1 MSELSQALKR
11 ILLPVALATAFGGIA
26 PAYANTVRIV
36 GPENEDPNA
45 WIQHSEQMR
54 SSSFDYVKT
63 PNKPY
68 TNVRRYGPTSAKET
82 LWSIAS
88 RHRPNNS
95 VSVYQVIGAI
105 KHINPQAFENNNIHG
120 LIPGSYLVMPTLAQV
135 KREDTQLVRRVLEQD
150 KLREPYASKNRKTAT
165 SKPSAKKTVVKKAPV
180 KHAAPASQTRS
191 QTKAQTKPQIKPT
204 VNPAKSTSTTVESAD
219 HFTIPAKPTVPA
231 NKVSPS
237 TNTATKAALATV
249 ATATVLGPMAV
260 DAGEPITEQSSAT
273 KVNTEQ
279 SKAITSAPAQ
289 VTSSATGGDNTGAN
303 TVSSQSNTASV
314 QRDGAIPPKPQAV
327 SANVAASLPQD
338 VSNPLNASDEQLTQL
353 IESNHMLK
361 VRLAE
366 MQQEMASLREQVG
379 DDDEFRNE
387 VINFIRQQRQQE
399 QAVPEENKTSWLNQ
413 LADNPTALIAAG
425 LIPGGLLAGLLAFF
439 LYRRGKKE
447 EQEEQAEKNSQL
459 PLIDDA
465 SSSEPNLDSEDKLD
479 ELDDLLFDDDLFAD
493 GNDKLEQSL
502 DRDLKQSEKTGLSES
517 ESKLSESK
525 PSESET
531 SQSDPA
537 PEPNFFLDDFDLN
550 DDFDVDMSSKSVSI
564 NGEEAALGL
573 EEMERAIDQMDSS
586 HSDEDL
592 AAQWERSLQQEKV
605 DVDSDDFDLAEGL
618 DESFEPLEPKSEQE
632 LLDQSM
638 LDDLLVDID
647 SQLAEPVT
655 SEPASDVVSNEKAS
669 LEPQLEQEPFTS
681 PTVEDSVQKPIDE
694 LDISSEELAAES
706 ANPTSNLS
714 EESQTIPE
722 VETAISE
729 SSTQLLDELITDE
742 DDLLGA
748 DLDIDLD
755 ENSVQLLDELI
766 PDEDDEIVLEQP
778 LDLEENSTALL
789 DELVDDWGEKPTEA
803 INATVEQSQEIEPL
817 QTQVAE
823 EDIDDILDQFL
834 DQELEQHTLADE
846 DQESSPHDYLAP
858 EAKPLTVEELERE
871 LDRQE
876 AEEKQSLAQAIDE
889 FPIFDEQAALDEL
902 DEREPNSHAMP
913 ETKAQ
918 SESHIEAFEL
928 DDLPEFDE
936 QSALNDPEAESLLD
950 EELELSD
957 VDQQRAL
964 DNVVRQL
971 QEAVEAS
978 ERYQQA
984 PELLDAIDTKLSES
998 KETPPQELVSSEEI
1012 TKESISEPSM
1022 TDTSSEP
1029 SSEPSAFDEHKKKDY
1044 DFARYDPASL
1054 PEFNEDEAL
1063 QASFEEQYELE
1074 QYEREKGFSTQRPP
1088 HPIQDD
1094 DVANSAQPL
1103 PSEFDHELV
1112 ESAGLDM
1119 AALLTDPD
1127 LGLADAE
1134 RDGLLAH
1141 VHNDTQDD
1149 DGLDSDEQALWHQVS
1164 QDPSLENEDWS
1175 QQPSLAKDDID
1186 SVIESIE
1193 HELEPAQ
1200 EKGAYKAFQQAEE
1213 LTLPEAGS
1221 ELISVAQDPKPH
1233 SFISIDELMKET
1245 QGDGSALAQELDAQ
1259 PLKLD
1264 VGLDEFPDV
1273 LTNIAHTDV
1282 DDHAELASK
1291 LDLAKAYL
1299 EMNDK
1304 EGAIELLEEVTA
1316 KADGAVK
1323 AEAEKLLRG

>member
-45 WIQHSEQMR
+45 WVQHSEQMR

-68 TNVRRYGPTSAKET
+68 TNVRCYGPTSAKET

-105 KHINPQAFENNNIHG
+105 KHINPQAFENNNIHS
-120 LIPGSYLVMPTLAQV
+120 LIPGSYLVMPKPAQI

-150 KLREPYASKNRKTAT
+150 KLREPYASKNRKTTT
-165 SKPSAKKTVVKKAPV
+165 SKPSTKKAVVKKAPV

-191 QTKAQTKPQIKPT
+191 QTKAQTKPA
-204 VNPAKSTSTTVESAD
+204 VNPAKSTSTTIESAD

-237 TNTATKAALATV
+237 ANTATKAALATV

-260 DAGEPITEQSSAT
+260 DAGEPIAEQSSAT

-279 SKAITSAPAQ
+279 PKAITSAPAQ

-314 QRDGAIPPKPQAV
+314 QRDGAIPPKPQ
-327 SANVAASLPQD
+327 D
-338 VSNPLNASDEQLTQL
+338 VSDPLNASDEQLTQL

-399 QAVPEENKTSWLNQ
+399 PAVPEENKTSWLNQ

-425 LIPGGLLAGLLAFF
+425 LIPCGLLAGLLAFF

-447 EQEEQAEKNSQL
+447 EQEEQAEKTPQL
-459 PLIDDA
+459 SLDDA
-465 SSSEPNLDSEDKLD
+465 SSSESNLDSEDKLD

-493 GNDKLEQSL
+493 SNNKLEQSL
-502 DRDLKQSEKTGLSES
+502 DRDLKQSEKTELSES
-517 ESKLSESK
+517 ELLESK

-531 SQSDPA
+531 SQSDSA
-537 PEPNFFLDDFDLN
+537 SEPNFFLDDFDLN
-550 DDFDVDMSSKSVSI
+550 DDFDVDMSSKSVSV

-573 EEMERAIDQMDSS
+573 EEMERAIDQMDTP
-586 HSDEDL
+586 HPDEDL
-592 AAQWERSLQQEKV
+592 AAQWERSLQQEKA

-638 LDDLLVDID
+638 LDDLLADID
-647 SQLAEPVT
+647 GQLAEQIT
-655 SEPASDVVSNEKAS
+655 LEAESDVALNNKPSSE
-669 LEPQLEQEPFTS
+669 LQLDQELFVS
-681 PTVEDSVQKPIDE
+681 PTAEDSVQKPMSE
-694 LDISSEELAAES
+694 PDISSEELAKETANSKLDTS
-706 ANPTSNLS
+706 AGSKAL
-714 EESQTIPE
+714 PE

-729 SSTQLLDELITDE
+729 SSTQLLDELVTD
-742 DDLLGA
+742 
-748 DLDIDLD
+748 
-755 ENSVQLLDELI
+755 
-766 PDEDDEIVLEQP
+766 DDEIVLDQP
-778 LDLEENSTALL
+778 LDLDEYSTALL
-789 DELVDDWGEKPTEA
+789 DELVDEWGDAPTDT
-803 INATVEQSQEIEPL
+803 IDATAEHSKEFEPL

-834 DQELEQHTLADE
+834 DQELEQQTLSDE
-846 DQESSPHDYLAP
+846 TQESLQHDYLAS
-858 EAKPLTVEELERE
+858 ETKPLTVEELERE

-876 AEEKQSLAQAIDE
+876 AEEKQRLAKAIDE

-902 DEREPNSHAMP
+902 DEREFHRHTMP
-913 ETKAQ
+913 ETKEQPA
-918 SESHIEAFEL
+918 SHIEAFEL
-928 DDLPEFDE
+928 DELPEFDE
-936 QSALNDPEAESLLD
+936 QSALNDPEAESLPD
-950 EELELSD
+950 EELALSD
-957 VDQQRAL
+957 EDQQRAM

-984 PELLDAIDTKLSES
+984 PELLDTIDNKLSES
-998 KETPPQELVSSEEI
+998 RETPPQELASSEEI
-1012 TKESISEPSM
+1012 TKESVSEPLM
-1022 TDTSSEP
+1022 TDT

-1044 DFARYDPASL
+1044 DFAHYDPASL

-1088 HPIQDD
+1088 QQNQDNY
-1094 DVANSAQPL
+1094 VANSAQPL

-1119 AALLTDPD
+1119 AVLLIDPD

-1141 VHNDTQDD
+1141 VPSDVQDD
-1149 DGLDSDEQALWHQVS
+1149 VDLDSDEQALWHQVS

-1175 QQPSLAKDDID
+1175 QQPSLAKDDIG

-1200 EKGAYKAFQQAEE
+1200 GKGAYKAFQQAEE

-1221 ELISVAQDPKPH
+1221 ELISVTQQSKPH
-1233 SFISIDELMKET
+1233 SFISIDELMKDT

-1264 VGLDEFPDV
+1264 VGLDEFPNV

-1323 AEAEKLLRG
+1323 AEAEKLLNN

>member
-45 WIQHSEQMR
+45 WVQHSEQMR

-68 TNVRRYGPTSAKET
+68 TNMRRYGPTSAKET

-150 KLREPYASKNRKTAT
+150 KLREPYASKNRKTT

-180 KHAAPASQTRS
+180 KHAVPASQTRS
-191 QTKAQTKPQIKPT
+191 QTKAQPKPQIKPA

-219 HFTIPAKPTVPA
+219 HFTISAKPTVPA

-237 TNTATKAALATV
+237 ATKAALATV

-289 VTSSATGGDNTGAN
+289 VISSATEGDNTGAN

-314 QRDGAIPPKPQAV
+314 QRDGAIPPKPQDV
-327 SANVAASLPQD
+327 SANAAASLPQD
-338 VSNPLNASDEQLTQL
+338 VSNPVNASDEQLTQL

-399 QAVPEENKTSWLNQ
+399 QAVPEEDKTSWLNQ

-439 LYRRGKKE
+439 LYRRSKKE

-459 PLIDDA
+459 SLIDDA

-493 GNDKLEQSL
+493 SNDKLEQSL
-502 DRDLKQSEKTGLSES
+502 DRDLKQSEKTGLSEA
-517 ESKLSESK
+517 K

-537 PEPNFFLDDFDLN
+537 PDPNFFLDDFDLN
-550 DDFDVDMSSKSVSI
+550 DDFDVDMSSKSVSV

-573 EEMERAIDQMDSS
+573 EEMERAIDQMDTS

-647 SQLAEPVT
+647 SQLEEPVT
-655 SEPASDVVSNEKAS
+655 SEAASDVVSNERAS
-669 LEPQLEQEPFTS
+669 LEPQLEQEPFIS
-681 PTVEDSVQKPIDE
+681 STVEDSVQKPIDE
-694 LDISSEELAAES
+694 LDISSEELAEES

-714 EESQTIPE
+714 AESQTIPE

-729 SSTQLLDELITDE
+729 SSTQLLDELVTDE

-803 INATVEQSQEIEPL
+803 INATAEQSQEIEPL

-846 DQESSPHDYLAP
+846 AQESSPHDYLAP

-950 EELELSD
+950 EELALSD
-957 VDQQRAL
+957 EDQQRAL

-998 KETPPQELVSSEEI
+998 KETPPQELASSEEI
-1012 TKESISEPSM
+1012 TKESI
-1022 TDTSSEP
+1022 SEP

-1044 DFARYDPASL
+1044 DFAHYDPASL

-1094 DVANSAQPL
+1094 YVANSAQPL

-1149 DGLDSDEQALWHQVS
+1149 DDLDSDEQALWHQVS

-1221 ELISVAQDPKPH
+1221 ELISVAQDSKPH

-1282 DDHAELASK
+1282 DDHSELASK

-1323 AEAEKLLRG
+1323 AEAEKLLNN

>member
-45 WIQHSEQMR
+45 WVQHSEQMR

-68 TNVRRYGPTSAKET
+68 TNVRRYGPTSVKET

-120 LIPGSYLVMPTLAQV
+120 LIPGSYLVMPTLAQA

-150 KLREPYASKNRKTAT
+150 KLREPYASKNRKTAI

-191 QTKAQTKPQIKPT
+191 QTKAQPKPQIKPA

-273 KVNTEQ
+273 KVNTKQ

-314 QRDGAIPPKPQAV
+314 QRDGAIPPKPQDV

-366 MQQEMASLREQVG
+366 MQQEMTSLREQVG

-517 ESKLSESK
+517 ELSEAK
-525 PSESET
+525 P
-531 SQSDPA
+531 SQSDPV
-537 PEPNFFLDDFDLN
+537 PDPNFFLDDFDLN
-550 DDFDVDMSSKSVSI
+550 DDFDVDMSSKSVSV

-605 DVDSDDFDLAEGL
+605 DVDSDDFDLSEGL

-647 SQLAEPVT
+647 SQPVEPVI
-655 SEPASDVVSNEKAS
+655 SEPVSNEKAS

-681 PTVEDSVQKPIDE
+681 PTVEDSVQKTIDE

-714 EESQTIPE
+714 AESQTVPE

-748 DLDIDLD
+748 DLDIDIDLD

-778 LDLEENSTALL
+778 LDLAENSTALL

-803 INATVEQSQEIEPL
+803 INATAEQSQEIEPL

-846 DQESSPHDYLAP
+846 AQESSPHDYLAP

-876 AEEKQSLAQAIDE
+876 AEEKQSLAQAINE

-950 EELELSD
+950 EELALSD
-957 VDQQRAL
+957 EDQQRAL

-984 PELLDAIDTKLSES
+984 PELLDSIDTKLSES
-998 KETPPQELVSSEEI
+998 KEIPPQELASSEEI
-1012 TKESISEPSM
+1012 TKESI
-1022 TDTSSEP
+1022 SEP

-1044 DFARYDPASL
+1044 DFAHYDPASL

-1063 QASFEEQYELE
+1063 QASFEEPYELE

-1088 HPIQDD
+1088 HQIQDD

-1141 VHNDTQDD
+1141 VSNDVQDD
-1149 DGLDSDEQALWHQVS
+1149 VDLDSDEQALWHQVS

-1175 QQPSLAKDDID
+1175 HQPSLAKDDID

-1221 ELISVAQDPKPH
+1221 ELISVAQDSKPH

-1282 DDHAELASK
+1282 DDHSELASK

>member
-45 WIQHSEQMR
+45 WVQHSEQMR

-120 LIPGSYLVMPTLAQV
+120 LIPGSYLVMPTLAQA

-191 QTKAQTKPQIKPT
+191 QTKAQPKPQIKPA

-231 NKVSPS
+231 NKVSSS

-314 QRDGAIPPKPQAV
+314 QRDGAIPPKPQDV
-327 SANVAASLPQD
+327 SANAAASLPQD

-517 ESKLSESK
+517 ELSEAK
-525 PSESET
+525 P
-531 SQSDPA
+531 SQSDPV
-537 PEPNFFLDDFDLN
+537 PDPNFFLDDFDLN
-550 DDFDVDMSSKSVSI
+550 DDFDVDMSSKSVSV

-605 DVDSDDFDLAEGL
+605 DVDSDDFDLSEGL

-647 SQLAEPVT
+647 SQPVEPVI
-655 SEPASDVVSNEKAS
+655 SEPVSNEKAS

-681 PTVEDSVQKPIDE
+681 PTVEDSVQKTIDE

-714 EESQTIPE
+714 AESQTVPE

-803 INATVEQSQEIEPL
+803 IDATAEQFQEIEPL

-846 DQESSPHDYLAP
+846 AQESSPHDYLAP

-950 EELELSD
+950 EELALSD
-957 VDQQRAL
+957 EDQQRAL

-998 KETPPQELVSSEEI
+998 KETPPQELASSEEI
-1012 TKESISEPSM
+1012 TKESI
-1022 TDTSSEP
+1022 SEP

-1044 DFARYDPASL
+1044 DFAHYDPASL

-1088 HPIQDD
+1088 HQNQDNY
-1094 DVANSAQPL
+1094 VANSAQQL

-1141 VHNDTQDD
+1141 VSNDVQDD
-1149 DGLDSDEQALWHQVS
+1149 VDLDSDEQALWHQVS

-1175 QQPSLAKDDID
+1175 HQPSLAKDDID

>member
-1 MSELSQALKR
+1 
-11 ILLPVALATAFGGIA
+11 
-26 PAYANTVRIV
+26 
-36 GPENEDPNA
+36 
-45 WIQHSEQMR
+45 MR

-191 QTKAQTKPQIKPT
+191 QTKPQIKPT

-231 NKVSPS
+231 HKVSPA

-273 KVNTEQ
+273 KVTTEQ
-279 SKAITSAPAQ
+279 PKAITSAPAL

-314 QRDGAIPPKPQAV
+314 QRDSAIPPKPQDA

-338 VSNPLNASDEQLTQL
+338 VSNPVNASDEQLTQL

-493 GNDKLEQSL
+493 SNDKLEQSL

-517 ESKLSESK
+517 ELLEAK

-550 DDFDVDMSSKSVSI
+550 DDFDVDMSSKSVSV

-573 EEMERAIDQMDSS
+573 EEMERAIDQMDTS

-605 DVDSDDFDLAEGL
+605 DIDSDDFDLAEGL

-647 SQLAEPVT
+647 SQLADPVT
-655 SEPASDVVSNEKAS
+655 PEPASDVVSNEKTS

-714 EESQTIPE
+714 AESQTIPE
-722 VETAISE
+722 VETEISE
-729 SSTQLLDELITDE
+729 SSTQLLDELVTDE

-803 INATVEQSQEIEPL
+803 IDATAEQFQEIEPL

-846 DQESSPHDYLAP
+846 AQESSPHDYLAP

-876 AEEKQSLAQAIDE
+876 AEEKQSLAQAINE
-889 FPIFDEQAALDEL
+889 FPIFDEQAALDEFG
-902 DEREPNSHAMP
+902 EREPNSHAMP

-950 EELELSD
+950 EELALSD
-957 VDQQRAL
+957 EDQQRAL

-984 PELLDAIDTKLSES
+984 PESLDSIDTKLSES
-998 KETPPQELVSSEEI
+998 KETPPQELASSEEI

-1022 TDTSSEP
+1022 TDASTEP

-1044 DFARYDPASL
+1044 DFAHYDPASL

-1088 HPIQDD
+1088 HQIQDD
-1094 DVANSAQPL
+1094 YVANSAQPL

-1134 RDGLLAH
+1134 RDGLLAQ
-1141 VHNDTQDD
+1141 VPNDVQDD

-1221 ELISVAQDPKPH
+1221 ELISVAQDSKPH

-1282 DDHAELASK
+1282 DDHSELASK

>member
-45 WIQHSEQMR
+45 WVQHSEQMR

-120 LIPGSYLVMPTLAQV
+120 LIPGSYLVMPTLAQA

-191 QTKAQTKPQIKPT
+191 QTKAQPKPQIKPA

-231 NKVSPS
+231 NKVSSS

-314 QRDGAIPPKPQAV
+314 QRDGAIPPKPQDV
-327 SANVAASLPQD
+327 SANAAASLPQD

-517 ESKLSESK
+517 ELSEVK
-525 PSESET
+525 P
-531 SQSDPA
+531 SQSDPV
-537 PEPNFFLDDFDLN
+537 PDPNFFLDDFDLN
-550 DDFDVDMSSKSVSI
+550 DDFDVDMSSKSVSV

-605 DVDSDDFDLAEGL
+605 DVDSDDFDLSEGL

-647 SQLAEPVT
+647 SQPVEPVI
-655 SEPASDVVSNEKAS
+655 SEPVSNEKAS

-681 PTVEDSVQKPIDE
+681 PTVEDSVQKTIDE

-714 EESQTIPE
+714 AESQTVPE

-803 INATVEQSQEIEPL
+803 IDATAEQFQEIEPL

-846 DQESSPHDYLAP
+846 AQESSPHDYLAP

-950 EELELSD
+950 EELALSD
-957 VDQQRAL
+957 EDQQRAL

-998 KETPPQELVSSEEI
+998 KETPPQELASSEEI
-1012 TKESISEPSM
+1012 TKESI
-1022 TDTSSEP
+1022 SEP

-1044 DFARYDPASL
+1044 DFAHYDPASL

-1088 HPIQDD
+1088 HQNQDNY
-1094 DVANSAQPL
+1094 VANSAQQL

-1141 VHNDTQDD
+1141 VSNDVQDD
-1149 DGLDSDEQALWHQVS
+1149 VDLDSDEQALWHQVS

-1175 QQPSLAKDDID
+1175 HQPSLAKDDID

>member
-1 MSELSQALKR
+1 M
-11 ILLPVALATAFGGIA
+11 
-26 PAYANTVRIV
+26 
-36 GPENEDPNA
+36 
-45 WIQHSEQMR
+45 
-54 SSSFDYVKT
+54 
-63 PNKPY
+63 
-68 TNVRRYGPTSAKET
+68 
-82 LWSIAS
+82 
-88 RHRPNNS
+88 
-95 VSVYQVIGAI
+95 
-105 KHINPQAFENNNIHG
+105 
-120 LIPGSYLVMPTLAQV
+120 
-135 KREDTQLVRRVLEQD
+135 
-150 KLREPYASKNRKTAT
+150 
-165 SKPSAKKTVVKKAPV
+165 
-180 KHAAPASQTRS
+180 
-191 QTKAQTKPQIKPT
+191 
-204 VNPAKSTSTTVESAD
+204 
-219 HFTIPAKPTVPA
+219 
-231 NKVSPS
+231 
-237 TNTATKAALATV
+237 
-249 ATATVLGPMAV
+249 
-260 DAGEPITEQSSAT
+260 
-273 KVNTEQ
+273 
-279 SKAITSAPAQ
+279 
-289 VTSSATGGDNTGAN
+289 
-303 TVSSQSNTASV
+303 
-314 QRDGAIPPKPQAV
+314 
-327 SANVAASLPQD
+327 
-338 VSNPLNASDEQLTQL
+338 
-353 IESNHMLK
+353 
-361 VRLAE
+361 
-366 MQQEMASLREQVG
+366 
-379 DDDEFRNE
+379 
-387 VINFIRQQRQQE
+387 
-399 QAVPEENKTSWLNQ
+399 
-413 LADNPTALIAAG
+413 
-425 LIPGGLLAGLLAFF
+425 LAGLLAFF

-517 ESKLSESK
+517 ELSEAK

-531 SQSDPA
+531 SQPDPA
-537 PEPNFFLDDFDLN
+537 SDPNFFLDDFDLN
-550 DDFDVDMSSKSVSI
+550 DDFDVDMSSKSVSV

-573 EEMERAIDQMDSS
+573 EEMERAIDQMDTS

-605 DVDSDDFDLAEGL
+605 DIDSDDFDLSEGL

-647 SQLAEPVT
+647 SQLEEPVT
-655 SEPASDVVSNEKAS
+655 SEAASDVVSNEKAS

-706 ANPTSNLS
+706 ANLTSNIS
-714 EESQTIPE
+714 AESQTIPE
-722 VETAISE
+722 VETEISE
-729 SSTQLLDELITDE
+729 SSTQLLDELVTDE

-803 INATVEQSQEIEPL
+803 IDATAEQFQEIEPL

-846 DQESSPHDYLAP
+846 AQESSPHDYLAP

-876 AEEKQSLAQAIDE
+876 AEEKQSLAQAINE
-889 FPIFDEQAALDEL
+889 FPIFDEQAALDEFG
-902 DEREPNSHAMP
+902 EREPNSHAMP

-950 EELELSD
+950 EELALSD
-957 VDQQRAL
+957 EDQQRAL

-984 PELLDAIDTKLSES
+984 PESLDSIDTKLSES
-998 KETPPQELVSSEEI
+998 KETPPQELASSEEI

-1022 TDTSSEP
+1022 TDASTEP

-1044 DFARYDPASL
+1044 DFAHYDPASL

-1088 HPIQDD
+1088 HQIQDD
-1094 DVANSAQPL
+1094 YVANSAQPL

-1221 ELISVAQDPKPH
+1221 ELISVAQDSKPH

-1323 AEAEKLLRG
+1323 AEAEKLLNN

>member
-45 WIQHSEQMR
+45 WVQHSEQMR

-120 LIPGSYLVMPTLAQV
+120 LIPGSYLVMPTLAQI

-150 KLREPYASKNRKTAT
+150 KLREPYASKNRKTTT
-165 SKPSAKKTVVKKAPV
+165 SKPSTKKAVVKKAPV
-180 KHAAPASQTRS
+180 KHAAPTSQPRS
-191 QTKAQTKPQIKPT
+191 QTKAQTKPA

-237 TNTATKAALATV
+237 ANTATKAALATV

-279 SKAITSAPAQ
+279 PKAITSAPAQ
-289 VTSSATGGDNTGAN
+289 VTSSATGGDNSGAN

-314 QRDGAIPPKPQAV
+314 QRDGAIPPKPQDV

-338 VSNPLNASDEQLTQL
+338 VSDPLNASDEQLTQL

-399 QAVPEENKTSWLNQ
+399 PAVPEENKTSWLNQ

-447 EQEEQAEKNSQL
+447 EQEEQVEKTPQL
-459 PLIDDA
+459 PLDDA
-465 SSSEPNLDSEDKLD
+465 SSSESNLDSEDKLD

-493 GNDKLEQSL
+493 RNNKLEQSL
-502 DRDLKQSEKTGLSES
+502 DRDLKQSEKTELSES
-517 ESKLSESK
+517 ELLESK
-525 PSESET
+525 PSESEI
-531 SQSDPA
+531 SQSDSA
-537 PEPNFFLDDFDLN
+537 SEPNFFLDDFDLN
-550 DDFDVDMSSKSVSI
+550 DDFDVDMSSKSVSV

-573 EEMERAIDQMDSS
+573 EEMERAIDQMDTP
-586 HSDEDL
+586 HPDEDL
-592 AAQWERSLQQEKV
+592 AAQWERSLQQEKA

-638 LDDLLVDID
+638 LDDLLADID
-647 SQLAEPVT
+647 GQLAEQITP
-655 SEPASDVVSNEKAS
+655 EAESDVALNNKPSS
-669 LEPQLEQEPFTS
+669 EPQLEQELFVS
-681 PTVEDSVQKPIDE
+681 PTAEDSVQKPMSE
-694 LDISSEELAAES
+694 LDISSEELAKETANSKLDAS
-706 ANPTSNLS
+706 AG
-714 EESQTIPE
+714 SQALPE

-729 SSTQLLDELITDE
+729 SSTQLLDELVTDD
-742 DDLLGA
+742 DDLLGT

-755 ENSVQLLDELI
+755 ENSTQLLDELL
-766 PDEDDEIVLEQP
+766 PDEDDEIVLDQP
-778 LDLEENSTALL
+778 LDLDENSTALL
-789 DELVDDWGEKPTEA
+789 DELVDEWGDAPTDT
-803 INATVEQSQEIEPL
+803 IDATAEHSKEFEPL

-834 DQELEQHTLADE
+834 DQELEQQTLSDE
-846 DQESSPHDYLAP
+846 TQESLQHDYLAS
-858 EAKPLTVEELERE
+858 ETKPLTVEELERE

-876 AEEKQSLAQAIDE
+876 AEEKQRLAQAIDE

-902 DEREPNSHAMP
+902 DEREFYRHAVP
-913 ETKAQ
+913 ETKEQPA
-918 SESHIEAFEL
+918 SHIEAFEL
-928 DDLPEFDE
+928 DELPEFDE

-950 EELELSD
+950 EELALSD
-957 VDQQRAL
+957 EDQQRAM

-984 PELLDAIDTKLSES
+984 PELLDTIDNKHSES
-998 KETPPQELVSSEEI
+998 KETPPKELASSKEI
-1012 TKESISEPSM
+1012 IKENISEPLM
-1022 TDTSSEP
+1022 TDASTES

-1044 DFARYDPASL
+1044 DFAHYDPASL

-1088 HPIQDD
+1088 QQNQDD
-1094 DVANSAQPL
+1094 YVANSAQPL

-1141 VHNDTQDD
+1141 VPNDVQDD
-1149 DGLDSDEQALWHQVS
+1149 VDLDSDEQALWHQVS

-1200 EKGAYKAFQQAEE
+1200 GKGAYKAFQQAEE

-1221 ELISVAQDPKPH
+1221 ELISVTQQSKPH

>member
-45 WIQHSEQMR
+45 WVQHSEQMR

-180 KHAAPASQTRS
+180 KPTVPASQTRS
-191 QTKAQTKPQIKPT
+191 QTKAQPKPQIKPA

-219 HFTIPAKPTVPA
+219 HFTIPAKPTVSA

-279 SKAITSAPAQ
+279 PKAITSAPAQ
-289 VTSSATGGDNTGAN
+289 VTSSVTEGDNTGAN

-517 ESKLSESK
+517 ELSEAK
-525 PSESET
+525 P
-531 SQSDPA
+531 SQSDPV
-537 PEPNFFLDDFDLN
+537 PDPNFFLDDFDLN
-550 DDFDVDMSSKSVSI
+550 DDFDVDMSSKSVSV

-605 DVDSDDFDLAEGL
+605 DVDSDDFDLSEGL

-647 SQLAEPVT
+647 SQPVEPVI
-655 SEPASDVVSNEKAS
+655 SEPVSNEKAS

-681 PTVEDSVQKPIDE
+681 PTVEDSVQKTIDE

-714 EESQTIPE
+714 AESQTVPE

-748 DLDIDLD
+748 DLDIDWD

-789 DELVDDWGEKPTEA
+789 DELVVDWGEKPTEA
-803 INATVEQSQEIEPL
+803 IDATAEQFQEIEPL

-846 DQESSPHDYLAP
+846 AQESSPHDYLAP

-950 EELELSD
+950 EELALSD
-957 VDQQRAL
+957 EDQQRAL

-998 KETPPQELVSSEEI
+998 KETPAQELASSEEI
-1012 TKESISEPSM
+1012 TKESI
-1022 TDTSSEP
+1022 SEP

-1044 DFARYDPASL
+1044 DFAHYDPASL

-1094 DVANSAQPL
+1094 YVANSAQPL

-1141 VHNDTQDD
+1141 VSNDVQDD
-1149 DGLDSDEQALWHQVS
+1149 VDLDSDEQALWHQVS

-1175 QQPSLAKDDID
+1175 HQPSLAKDDID

-1282 DDHAELASK
+1282 DDHSELASK

>member
-45 WIQHSEQMR
+45 WVQHSEQMR

-120 LIPGSYLVMPTLAQV
+120 LIPGSYLVMPTLAQA

-191 QTKAQTKPQIKPT
+191 QTKAQPKPQIKPA

-231 NKVSPS
+231 NKVSSS

-314 QRDGAIPPKPQAV
+314 QRDGAIPPKPQDV
-327 SANVAASLPQD
+327 SANAAASLPQD

-517 ESKLSESK
+517 ELSEAK
-525 PSESET
+525 P
-531 SQSDPA
+531 SQSDPV
-537 PEPNFFLDDFDLN
+537 PDPNFFLDDFDLN
-550 DDFDVDMSSKSVSI
+550 DDFDVDMSSKSVSV

-605 DVDSDDFDLAEGL
+605 DVDSDDFDLSEGL

-647 SQLAEPVT
+647 SQPVEPVI
-655 SEPASDVVSNEKAS
+655 SEPVSNEKAS

-681 PTVEDSVQKPIDE
+681 PTVEDSVQKTIDE

-714 EESQTIPE
+714 AESQTVPE

-803 INATVEQSQEIEPL
+803 IDATAEQFQEIEPL

-846 DQESSPHDYLAP
+846 AQESSPHDYLAP

-950 EELELSD
+950 EELALSD
-957 VDQQRAL
+957 EDQQRAL

-998 KETPPQELVSSEEI
+998 KETPPQELASSEEI
-1012 TKESISEPSM
+1012 TKESI
-1022 TDTSSEP
+1022 SEP

-1044 DFARYDPASL
+1044 DFAHYDPASL

-1094 DVANSAQPL
+1094 YVANSAQPL

-1141 VHNDTQDD
+1141 VSNDVQDD
-1149 DGLDSDEQALWHQVS
+1149 VDLDSDEQALWHQVS

-1175 QQPSLAKDDID
+1175 HQPSLAKDDID

>member
-45 WIQHSEQMR
+45 WVQHSEQMR

-150 KLREPYASKNRKTAT
+150 KLREPYASKNRKTTA

-180 KHAAPASQTRS
+180 KPAAPASQTRS
-191 QTKAQTKPQIKPT
+191 QTKAQPKPA

-279 SKAITSAPAQ
+279 PKAITSAPAQ

-303 TVSSQSNTASV
+303 SVSSQSNTASV
-314 QRDGAIPPKPQAV
+314 QRDGAIPPKPQDA

-338 VSNPLNASDEQLTQL
+338 VSNPVNASDEQLTQL

-439 LYRRGKKE
+439 LYRRSKKE

-517 ESKLSESK
+517 EISEAK

-531 SQSDPA
+531 SQPDPA
-537 PEPNFFLDDFDLN
+537 SDPNFFLDDFDLN
-550 DDFDVDMSSKSVSI
+550 DDFDVDMSSKSVSV

-647 SQLAEPVT
+647 SQPVEPVI
-655 SEPASDVVSNEKAS
+655 SEPVSNEKAS

-681 PTVEDSVQKPIDE
+681 PTVEDSVQKTIDE
-694 LDISSEELAAES
+694 LDISSEELAEES

-714 EESQTIPE
+714 AESQTIPE

-729 SSTQLLDELITDE
+729 SSTQLLDELVTDE

-803 INATVEQSQEIEPL
+803 IDATVEQSQEIEPL

-918 SESHIEAFEL
+918 SELHIEAFEL

-950 EELELSD
+950 EELVLSD
-957 VDQQRAL
+957 EDQQRAL

-984 PELLDAIDTKLSES
+984 PESLDSIDTKLSES
-998 KETPPQELVSSEEI
+998 KEIPPQELASSEEI

-1022 TDTSSEP
+1022 TDA

-1044 DFARYDPASL
+1044 GFAHYDPASL

-1119 AALLTDPD
+1119 EALLTDPD

-1141 VHNDTQDD
+1141 VSNDVQDD
-1149 DGLDSDEQALWHQVS
+1149 VDLDSDEQALWHQVS

-1282 DDHAELASK
+1282 DDHSELASK

>member
-45 WIQHSEQMR
+45 WVQHSEQMR

-191 QTKAQTKPQIKPT
+191 QTKAQTKPA

-260 DAGEPITEQSSAT
+260 DAGEPIAEQSSAT

-279 SKAITSAPAQ
+279 PKAITSAPAQ
-289 VTSSATGGDNTGAN
+289 VTSSVTGGDNTGAN
-303 TVSSQSNTASV
+303 TVSNQSNTASV

-338 VSNPLNASDEQLTQL
+338 VSNPVNASDEQLTQL

-493 GNDKLEQSL
+493 SNDKLEQSL

-517 ESKLSESK
+517 ELSEAK

-537 PEPNFFLDDFDLN
+537 PDPNFFLDDFDLN
-550 DDFDVDMSSKSVSI
+550 DNFDVDMSSQSVSV

-573 EEMERAIDQMDSS
+573 EEMERAIDQMDTS

-605 DVDSDDFDLAEGL
+605 DVDSDDFDLSEGL

-655 SEPASDVVSNEKAS
+655 SEPASDVVSNEKTS

-681 PTVEDSVQKPIDE
+681 STVEDSVQKPIDE

-714 EESQTIPE
+714 AESQTIPE

-729 SSTQLLDELITDE
+729 SSTQLLDELVTDE

-803 INATVEQSQEIEPL
+803 IDATAEQSQEIEPL

-846 DQESSPHDYLAP
+846 AQESSPHDYLAP

-889 FPIFDEQAALDEL
+889 FPIFDEQAALDEF

-950 EELELSD
+950 EELALSD
-957 VDQQRAL
+957 EDQQRAL

-998 KETPPQELVSSEEI
+998 KETPPQKLASSEEI
-1012 TKESISEPSM
+1012 TKESI
-1022 TDTSSEP
+1022 SEP

-1044 DFARYDPASL
+1044 DFAHYDPASL

-1088 HPIQDD
+1088 HQIQDD

-1141 VHNDTQDD
+1141 VSNDVQDD
-1149 DGLDSDEQALWHQVS
+1149 VDLDSDEQALWHQVS

-1221 ELISVAQDPKPH
+1221 ELISVAQDSKPH

-1282 DDHAELASK
+1282 DDHSELASK

-1323 AEAEKLLRG
+1323 AEAEKLLNN

>member
-45 WIQHSEQMR
+45 WVQHSEQMR

-105 KHINPQAFENNNIHG
+105 KHINPQAFENNNIHS
-120 LIPGSYLVMPTLAQV
+120 LIPGSYLVMPTPAQI

-150 KLREPYASKNRKTAT
+150 KLREPYASKNRKTTT
-165 SKPSAKKTVVKKAPV
+165 SKPSTKKAVVKKAPV

-191 QTKAQTKPQIKPT
+191 QTKAQTKPA
-204 VNPAKSTSTTVESAD
+204 VNPAKSTSTTIESAD

-237 TNTATKAALATV
+237 ANTATKAALATV

-260 DAGEPITEQSSAT
+260 DAGEPIAEQSSAT

-279 SKAITSAPAQ
+279 PKAITSAPAQ

-314 QRDGAIPPKPQAV
+314 QRDGAIPPKPQ
-327 SANVAASLPQD
+327 D
-338 VSNPLNASDEQLTQL
+338 VSDPLNASDEQLTQL

-399 QAVPEENKTSWLNQ
+399 PAVPEENKTSWLNQ

-425 LIPGGLLAGLLAFF
+425 LIPCGLLAGLLAFF

-447 EQEEQAEKNSQL
+447 EQEEQAEKTPQL
-459 PLIDDA
+459 SLDDA
-465 SSSEPNLDSEDKLD
+465 SSSESNLDSEDKLD

-493 GNDKLEQSL
+493 SNNKLEQSL
-502 DRDLKQSEKTGLSES
+502 DRDLKQSEKTELSES
-517 ESKLSESK
+517 ELLESK

-531 SQSDPA
+531 SQSDSA
-537 PEPNFFLDDFDLN
+537 SEPNFFLDDFDLN
-550 DDFDVDMSSKSVSI
+550 DDFDVDMSSKSVSV

-573 EEMERAIDQMDSS
+573 EEMERAIDQMDTP
-586 HSDEDL
+586 HPDEDL
-592 AAQWERSLQQEKV
+592 AAQWERSLQQEKA

-638 LDDLLVDID
+638 LDDLLADID
-647 SQLAEPVT
+647 GQLAEQIT
-655 SEPASDVVSNEKAS
+655 LEAESDVALNNKPSSE
-669 LEPQLEQEPFTS
+669 LQLDQELFVS
-681 PTVEDSVQKPIDE
+681 PTAEDSVQKPMSE
-694 LDISSEELAAES
+694 PDISSEELAKETANSKLDTS
-706 ANPTSNLS
+706 AGSKAL
-714 EESQTIPE
+714 PE

-729 SSTQLLDELITDE
+729 SSTQLLDELVTD
-742 DDLLGA
+742 
-748 DLDIDLD
+748 
-755 ENSVQLLDELI
+755 
-766 PDEDDEIVLEQP
+766 DDEIVLDQP
-778 LDLEENSTALL
+778 LDLDEYSTALL
-789 DELVDDWGEKPTEA
+789 DELVDEWGDAPTDT
-803 INATVEQSQEIEPL
+803 IDATAEHSKEFEPL

-834 DQELEQHTLADE
+834 DQELEQQTLSDE
-846 DQESSPHDYLAP
+846 TQESLQHDYLAS
-858 EAKPLTVEELERE
+858 ETKPLTVEELERE

-876 AEEKQSLAQAIDE
+876 AEEKQRLAKAIDE

-902 DEREPNSHAMP
+902 DEREFHRHTMP
-913 ETKAQ
+913 ETKEQPA
-918 SESHIEAFEL
+918 SHIEAFEL
-928 DDLPEFDE
+928 DELPEFDE
-936 QSALNDPEAESLLD
+936 QSALNDPEAESLPD
-950 EELELSD
+950 EELALSD
-957 VDQQRAL
+957 EDQQRAM

-984 PELLDAIDTKLSES
+984 PELLDTIDNKLSES
-998 KETPPQELVSSEEI
+998 RETPPQELASSEEI
-1012 TKESISEPSM
+1012 TKESVSEPLM
-1022 TDTSSEP
+1022 TDT

-1044 DFARYDPASL
+1044 DFAYYDPASL

-1088 HPIQDD
+1088 QQNQDNY
-1094 DVANSAQPL
+1094 VANSAQPL

-1112 ESAGLDM
+1112 GSAGLDM
-1119 AALLTDPD
+1119 AVLLTDPD

-1141 VHNDTQDD
+1141 VPSDVQDD
-1149 DGLDSDEQALWHQVS
+1149 VDLDSDEQALWHQVS

-1200 EKGAYKAFQQAEE
+1200 GKGAYKAFQQAEE

-1221 ELISVAQDPKPH
+1221 ELISVTQQSKPH
-1233 SFISIDELMKET
+1233 SFISIDELMKDT

-1323 AEAEKLLRG
+1323 AEAEKLLNN

>member
-45 WIQHSEQMR
+45 WVQHSEQMR

-68 TNVRRYGPTSAKET
+68 TNVRRYGPTSVKET

-150 KLREPYASKNRKTAT
+150 KLREPYASKNRKTTA

-191 QTKAQTKPQIKPT
+191 QTKPQIKPT

-237 TNTATKAALATV
+237 TNTATKAVLATV

-279 SKAITSAPAQ
+279 PKAITSAPAQ

-303 TVSSQSNTASV
+303 SVSSQSNTATV
-314 QRDGAIPPKPQAV
+314 QRDGAIPPKPQDV
-327 SANVAASLPQD
+327 SANVAASLQQD

-493 GNDKLEQSL
+493 SNDKLEQSL

-517 ESKLSESK
+517 ELLEAK

-531 SQSDPA
+531 SQSDSA
-537 PEPNFFLDDFDLN
+537 SEPNFFLDDFDLN
-550 DDFDVDMSSKSVSI
+550 DDFDVDMSSKSVSV
-564 NGEEAALGL
+564 NGEDAALGL
-573 EEMERAIDQMDSS
+573 EEMERAIDQMDTS

-605 DVDSDDFDLAEGL
+605 DVDSDDFDLSEGL

-647 SQLAEPVT
+647 SQLAAPVT

-681 PTVEDSVQKPIDE
+681 PTVEDSVQKTIDE
-694 LDISSEELAAES
+694 LDISSEELAEES
-706 ANPTSNLS
+706 VNPTSNLS
-714 EESQTIPE
+714 AESKTIPE

-729 SSTQLLDELITDE
+729 SSTQLLDELVTDE

-803 INATVEQSQEIEPL
+803 IDATAEQSQEIEPL

-846 DQESSPHDYLAP
+846 AQESSLHDYLAP

-889 FPIFDEQAALDEL
+889 FPIFDEQAALDEF

-950 EELELSD
+950 EELALSD
-957 VDQQRAL
+957 EDQQRAL

-984 PELLDAIDTKLSES
+984 PESLDSIDTKLSES
-998 KETPPQELVSSEEI
+998 KETPPQELASSEEI
-1012 TKESISEPSM
+1012 TKESI
-1022 TDTSSEP
+1022 SEP

-1044 DFARYDPASL
+1044 DFAHYDPASL

-1149 DGLDSDEQALWHQVS
+1149 DDLDSDEQALWHQVS

-1282 DDHAELASK
+1282 DDYSELASK

-1323 AEAEKLLRG
+1323 AEAEKLLNN

>member
-45 WIQHSEQMR
+45 WVQHSEQMR

-120 LIPGSYLVMPTLAQV
+120 LIPGSYLVMPTLAQA

-191 QTKAQTKPQIKPT
+191 QTKAQPKPQIKPA
-204 VNPAKSTSTTVESAD
+204 VNPAKSTSTTVESSD

-517 ESKLSESK
+517 ELSEAK
-525 PSESET
+525 P
-531 SQSDPA
+531 SQSDPV
-537 PEPNFFLDDFDLN
+537 PDPNFFLDDFDLN
-550 DDFDVDMSSKSVSI
+550 DDFDVDMSSKSVSV

-605 DVDSDDFDLAEGL
+605 DVDSDDFDLSEGL

-647 SQLAEPVT
+647 SQPVEPVI
-655 SEPASDVVSNEKAS
+655 SEPVSNEKAS

-681 PTVEDSVQKPIDE
+681 PTVEDSVQKTIDE

-714 EESQTIPE
+714 AESQTVPE

-803 INATVEQSQEIEPL
+803 IDATAEQFQEIEPL

-846 DQESSPHDYLAP
+846 AQESSPHDYLAP

-876 AEEKQSLAQAIDE
+876 AEEKQSLAQAINE

-950 EELELSD
+950 EELALSD
-957 VDQQRAL
+957 EDQQRAL

-998 KETPPQELVSSEEI
+998 KETPPQELASSEEI
-1012 TKESISEPSM
+1012 TKESI
-1022 TDTSSEP
+1022 SEP

-1044 DFARYDPASL
+1044 DFAHYDPASL

-1094 DVANSAQPL
+1094 YVANSAQPL

-1141 VHNDTQDD
+1141 VSNDVQDD
-1149 DGLDSDEQALWHQVS
+1149 VDLDSDEQALWHQVS

-1175 QQPSLAKDDID
+1175 HQPSLAKDDID

-1245 QGDGSALAQELDAQ
+1245 QGDGSVLAQELDAQ

-1282 DDHAELASK
+1282 DDHSELASK

>member
-45 WIQHSEQMR
+45 WVQHSEQMR

-120 LIPGSYLVMPTLAQV
+120 LIPGSYLVMPTLAQA

-191 QTKAQTKPQIKPT
+191 QTKAQPKPQIKPA

-314 QRDGAIPPKPQAV
+314 QRDGAIPPKPQDV
-327 SANVAASLPQD
+327 SANAAASLPQD

-517 ESKLSESK
+517 ELSEAK
-525 PSESET
+525 P
-531 SQSDPA
+531 SQSDPV
-537 PEPNFFLDDFDLN
+537 PDPNFFLDDFDLN
-550 DDFDVDMSSKSVSI
+550 DDFDVDMSSKSVSV

-605 DVDSDDFDLAEGL
+605 DVDSDDFDLSEGL

-647 SQLAEPVT
+647 SQPVEPVI
-655 SEPASDVVSNEKAS
+655 SEPVSNEKAS

-681 PTVEDSVQKPIDE
+681 PTVEDSVQKTIDE

-714 EESQTIPE
+714 AESQTVPE

-748 DLDIDLD
+748 DLDIDWD

-803 INATVEQSQEIEPL
+803 IDATAEQFQEIEPL

-846 DQESSPHDYLAP
+846 AQESSPHDYLAP

-876 AEEKQSLAQAIDE
+876 AEEKQSLAQAINE

-950 EELELSD
+950 EELALSD
-957 VDQQRAL
+957 EDQQRAL

-998 KETPPQELVSSEEI
+998 KETPPQELASSEEI
-1012 TKESISEPSM
+1012 TKESI
-1022 TDTSSEP
+1022 SEP

-1044 DFARYDPASL
+1044 DFAHYDPASL

-1094 DVANSAQPL
+1094 YVANSAQPL

-1141 VHNDTQDD
+1141 VSNDVQDD
-1149 DGLDSDEQALWHQVS
+1149 VDLDSDEQALWHQVS

-1175 QQPSLAKDDID
+1175 HQPSLAKDDID

-1282 DDHAELASK
+1282 DDHSELASK

>member
-45 WIQHSEQMR
+45 WVQHSEQMR

-120 LIPGSYLVMPTLAQV
+120 LIPGSYLVMPTLAQI

-150 KLREPYASKNRKTAT
+150 KLREPYASKNRKTTT
-165 SKPSAKKTVVKKAPV
+165 SKPSTKKAVVKKAPV
-180 KHAAPASQTRS
+180 KHAAPTSQTRS
-191 QTKAQTKPQIKPT
+191 QTKAQPKPA

-273 KVNTEQ
+273 KINTEQ
-279 SKAITSAPAQ
+279 PKAITSAPAQ

-314 QRDGAIPPKPQAV
+314 QRDGAIPPKPQDA

-338 VSNPLNASDEQLTQL
+338 VSNPVNASDEQLTQL

-399 QAVPEENKTSWLNQ
+399 QAVPEENKTFWLNQ
-413 LADNPTALIAAG
+413 LADHPTALIAAG

-493 GNDKLEQSL
+493 SNDKLEQSL
-502 DRDLKQSEKTGLSES
+502 DCDLKQSEKTGLSES
-517 ESKLSESK
+517 ELSEAK

-531 SQSDPA
+531 SQSDPV

-550 DDFDVDMSSKSVSI
+550 DDFDVDMSSKSVSV

-573 EEMERAIDQMDSS
+573 EEMERAIDQMDTS

-605 DVDSDDFDLAEGL
+605 DIDSDDFDLSEGL

-655 SEPASDVVSNEKAS
+655 SEPASDVISNEKAS

-681 PTVEDSVQKPIDE
+681 PTVEDSVQKTIDE
-694 LDISSEELAAES
+694 LDISSKELAEES

-714 EESQTIPE
+714 AESQTIPE

-729 SSTQLLDELITDE
+729 SSTQLLDELVTDE

-766 PDEDDEIVLEQP
+766 PDEDDKIVLEQP
-778 LDLEENSTALL
+778 LDLAENSTALL

-803 INATVEQSQEIEPL
+803 IAATVEHSQEIEPL

-846 DQESSPHDYLAP
+846 AQESSPHDYLAP

-876 AEEKQSLAQAIDE
+876 AEEKQSLAQAINE

-902 DEREPNSHAMP
+902 DEREPNSHVMP

-950 EELELSD
+950 EELALSD
-957 VDQQRAL
+957 EDQQRAL

-984 PELLDAIDTKLSES
+984 PELLDAIDSKLSES
-998 KETPPQELVSSEEI
+998 KETPPQELASSEEI

-1022 TDTSSEP
+1022 TDA

-1044 DFARYDPASL
+1044 DFAHYDPASL

-1094 DVANSAQPL
+1094 YVANSAQPL

-1149 DGLDSDEQALWHQVS
+1149 DDLDSDEQALWHQVP

-1323 AEAEKLLRG
+1323 AEAEKLLNN

>member
-45 WIQHSEQMR
+45 WVQHSEQMR

-120 LIPGSYLVMPTLAQV
+120 LIPGSYLVMPSLAQV

-150 KLREPYASKNRKTAT
+150 KLREPYASKNRKTAI

-191 QTKAQTKPQIKPT
+191 QTKAQPKPQIKPA

-314 QRDGAIPPKPQAV
+314 QRDGAIPPKPQDV

-517 ESKLSESK
+517 ELSEAK

-531 SQSDPA
+531 SQSDLA
-537 PEPNFFLDDFDLN
+537 PEPNFFLDDFDIN
-550 DDFDVDMSSKSVSI
+550 DDFDVDMSSKSVSV

-573 EEMERAIDQMDSS
+573 EEMERAIDQMDTS

-605 DVDSDDFDLAEGL
+605 DVDSDDFDLSEGL

-655 SEPASDVVSNEKAS
+655 SEPASDVVSNERAS

-714 EESQTIPE
+714 AESQTVPE

-729 SSTQLLDELITDE
+729 SCTQLLDELVTDE

-789 DELVDDWGEKPTEA
+789 DELVDDWSEKPTET
-803 INATVEQSQEIEPL
+803 IDATVEQSQEIEPL

-834 DQELEQHTLADE
+834 DQELEQHTLVDE
-846 DQESSPHDYLAP
+846 AQESSPHDYLAP

-889 FPIFDEQAALDEL
+889 FPIFDEQ
-902 DEREPNSHAMP
+902 
-913 ETKAQ
+913 
-918 SESHIEAFEL
+918 
-928 DDLPEFDE
+928 
-936 QSALNDPEAESLLD
+936 SALNDPEAESLLD
-950 EELELSD
+950 EELALSD
-957 VDQQRAL
+957 EDQQRAL

-984 PELLDAIDTKLSES
+984 PELLDTIDTKLSES
-998 KETPPQELVSSEEI
+998 KETPPQESASSEEI
-1012 TKESISEPSM
+1012 AKESISEPLMIDAS
-1022 TDTSSEP
+1022 TEP

-1044 DFARYDPASL
+1044 DFAHYDPASL

-1094 DVANSAQPL
+1094 YVANSAQPL

-1282 DDHAELASK
+1282 DDHSELASK

>member
-45 WIQHSEQMR
+45 WVQHSEQMR

-120 LIPGSYLVMPTLAQV
+120 LIPGSYLVMPTLAQI

-150 KLREPYASKNRKTAT
+150 KLREPYASKNRKTTT
-165 SKPSAKKTVVKKAPV
+165 SKPSTKKAVVKKAPV
-180 KHAAPASQTRS
+180 KHATPTSQPRS
-191 QTKAQTKPQIKPT
+191 QTKAQTKPA

-237 TNTATKAALATV
+237 ANTATKAALATV

-273 KVNTEQ
+273 KINTEQ
-279 SKAITSAPAQ
+279 PKAITSAPAQ

-314 QRDGAIPPKPQAV
+314 QRDGAIPPKPQDV

-338 VSNPLNASDEQLTQL
+338 VSDSLNASDEQLTQL

-399 QAVPEENKTSWLNQ
+399 SAVPEENKTSWLNQ

-439 LYRRGKKE
+439 LYRRGKKD
-447 EQEEQAEKNSQL
+447 EQEEQGEKTPQL
-459 PLIDDA
+459 PLDDA
-465 SSSEPNLDSEDKLD
+465 SSSESNLDSEDKLD

-493 GNDKLEQSL
+493 SNNKLEQSL
-502 DRDLKQSEKTGLSES
+502 GRDLKQSEKTELSES
-517 ESKLSESK
+517 GLLESK
-525 PSESET
+525 PSESEI
-531 SQSDPA
+531 SQSDSA
-537 PEPNFFLDDFDLN
+537 SEPNFFLDDFDLN
-550 DDFDVDMSSKSVSI
+550 DDFDVDMSSKSVSV

-573 EEMERAIDQMDSS
+573 EEMERAIDQMDTP
-586 HSDEDL
+586 HPDEDL
-592 AAQWERSLQQEKV
+592 AAQWERSLQQEKA

-638 LDDLLVDID
+638 LDDLLADID
-647 SQLAEPVT
+647 GQLAEQITP
-655 SEPASDVVSNEKAS
+655 EAESDVALNNKPSS
-669 LEPQLEQEPFTS
+669 EPQLDQELFVS
-681 PTVEDSVQKPIDE
+681 PTAEDSVQKPMSE
-694 LDISSEELAAES
+694 PDISSEELAKETAHSKLNAS
-706 ANPTSNLS
+706 AG
-714 EESQTIPE
+714 SQALPE

-729 SSTQLLDELITDE
+729 SSTQLLDELVTDD
-742 DDLLGA
+742 DDLLGT

-755 ENSVQLLDELI
+755 ENSTQLLDELL
-766 PDEDDEIVLEQP
+766 PDEDDEIVLDQP
-778 LDLEENSTALL
+778 LDLDENSTALL
-789 DELVDDWGEKPTEA
+789 DELVDEWGDAPTDTIDGTAEHSK
-803 INATVEQSQEIEPL
+803 EFEPL

-834 DQELEQHTLADE
+834 DQELEQQTLSDE
-846 DQESSPHDYLAP
+846 TQESLQHDYLAS
-858 EAKPLTVEELERE
+858 ETKPLTVEELERE

-876 AEEKQSLAQAIDE
+876 AEEKQRLAQAIDE

-902 DEREPNSHAMP
+902 DESEFYRHAMP
-913 ETKAQ
+913 ETKEQPA
-918 SESHIEAFEL
+918 SHIEAFEL
-928 DDLPEFDE
+928 DELPEFDE

-950 EELELSD
+950 EELALSD
-957 VDQQRAL
+957 EDQQRAM

-984 PELLDAIDTKLSES
+984 PELLDTIDNKLLES
-998 KETPPQELVSSEEI
+998 KETPPKELASSEEI
-1012 TKESISEPSM
+1012 TKESISEPLM
-1022 TDTSSEP
+1022 TDASTEP

-1044 DFARYDPASL
+1044 DFAHYDPASL

-1088 HPIQDD
+1088 HQIQDD
-1094 DVANSAQPL
+1094 YVANSAQPL

-1141 VHNDTQDD
+1141 VPNDVQDD
-1149 DGLDSDEQALWHQVS
+1149 VDLDSDEQALWHQVS

-1200 EKGAYKAFQQAEE
+1200 GKGAYKAFQQAEE

-1221 ELISVAQDPKPH
+1221 ELISVTQQSKPH
-1233 SFISIDELMKET
+1233 SFISIDELMKDT